1 MQHALALGVLGLVV
15 SIAGTVATWNKGPEF
30 GPKWYPL
37 SLIAI
42 AMPCAWVGGRLLG
55 ARFFPHPVL
64 RD

>member
-1 MQHALALGVLGLVV
+1 MLAGLLAGAVLSLGTDLVLHASGVF
-15 SIAGTVATWNKGPEF
+15 P
-30 GPKWYPL
+30 WYPL